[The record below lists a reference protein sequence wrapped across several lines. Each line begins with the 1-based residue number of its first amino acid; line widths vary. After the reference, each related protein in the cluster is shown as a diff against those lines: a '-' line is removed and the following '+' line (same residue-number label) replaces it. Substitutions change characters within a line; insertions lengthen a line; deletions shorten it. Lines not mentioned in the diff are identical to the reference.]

1 MNVTRNPRTSAGRDL
16 VRDPPY
22 SVPDARRVGYGFAST
37 PPGHTS
43 PPTTDPT
50 ERRSAVP
57 EADTPTKPAPSALHA
72 LRDDAGSRKKF
83 LRMLGGGGAAATLA
97 GLLAACGNKNDGNGS
112 SGSNPNGRPTPDPD
126 PAKAGGDVTILNYAL
141 TLEYLEADFYRQVIA
156 SGLIKDPKVA
166 NLAKAFG
173 DTERQHVAALK
184 ATVRKLGG
192 TPAAA
197 PRTKFEPTLAK
208 GLDTVLMTAAT
219 IENVGAAAYLGQADR
234 IKDKEILAAALSIHS
249 VEARHA
255 ATLNQLVGRGFRGNN
270 PLSGSIP
277 DGAFAQKLVMEQ
289 VRNQIKP
296 FIAA

>member
-1 MNVTRNPRTSAGRDL
+1 M
-16 VRDPPY
+16 
-22 SVPDARRVGYGFAST
+22 
-37 PPGHTS
+37 
-43 PPTTDPT
+43 
-50 ERRSAVP
+50 
-57 EADTPTKPAPSALHA
+57 PAPGALHE

-83 LRMLGGGGAAATLA
+83 LRMLGGGATAATLA
-97 GLLAACGNKNDGNGS
+97 GLLAACGDKKTPARD
-112 SGSNPNGRPTPDPD
+112 PNRPTPDPD

-156 SGLIKDPKVA
+156 SGLIKDPKVS
-166 NLAKAFG
+166 NLAKTFG
-173 DTERQHVAALK
+173 DTERQHVEALK

-192 TPAAA
+192 NPVAA
-197 PRTKFEPTLAK
+197 PRARFQPTLAK
-208 GLDTVLMTAAT
+208 GLDAVLMTAAT
-219 IENVGAAAYLGQADR
+219 IENVGAAAYLGQAGR